1 VDRRVTTVMTAS
13 GLLRTSVVV
22 YDAHKDRTPV
32 MGGGG
37 FVDGHTSRIE
47 QEVGGNAPTKANR
60 VPATGGSLSLP
71 SRQDLSSFTA
81 TAILF
86 KKYRMYEK
94 EWVQFQ
100 SFVKE
105 ETGSDDPFLTGYTD
119 DEKASLVAL

>member
-1 VDRRVTTVMTAS
+1 M
-13 GLLRTSVVV
+13 
-22 YDAHKDRTPV
+22 
-32 MGGGG
+32 
-37 FVDGHTSRIE
+37 
-47 QEVGGNAPTKANR
+47 
-60 VPATGGSLSLP
+60 PATGGSLSLP

-86 KKYRMYEK
+86 KKYGMYGK